1 MLQGEMVR
9 KCFWSR
15 GRKSPLTILELLA
28 ALPFAGG
35 RFREAVQIDGQR
47 VIEIEIALRQ
57 PGIVAQVEQLGGIAV
72 PAGMEN
78 GDPILMAPQYA

>member
-1 MLQGEMVR
+1 
-9 KCFWSR
+9 
-15 GRKSPLTILELLA
+15 
-28 ALPFAGG
+28 
-35 RFREAVQIDGQR
+35 VQIDGQR

-78 GDPILMAPQYA
+78 GDQF